1 MATVVLLKEDKMNIF
16 FPIEQRL
23 LMSSGFS
30 DFTLITAGA
39 EKMMMNEIKWRT
51 GINSLVASL
60 RWNLLIRNTHS
71 HTHT

>member
-1 MATVVLLKEDKMNIF
+1 MAAVVLLKEDKLNIF
-16 FPIEQRL
+16 LIEQRL

-51 GINSLVASL
+51 GINS
-60 RWNLLIRNTHS
+60 
-71 HTHT
+71 

>member
-30 DFTLITAGA
+30 DFTLITTGA
-39 EKMMMNEIKWRT
+39 EKMMNEIKRRT
-51 GINSLVASL
+51 GINSLVAFL
-60 RWNLLIRNTHS
+60 RWNLLIRNTHT